1 MIMRSRGRRADKY
14 LQVRIEQL
22 KEEIPKNEGDDL
34 TVEWYNRLIQELQWV
49 LDVDAEVVL
58 DDGHVRSNCWMGEN
72 VQ

>member
-1 MIMRSRGRRADKY
+1 MRSRGRRADKY

-49 LDVDAEVVL
+49 LDVDADVVL
-58 DDGHVRSNCWMGEN
+58 DDGQVRSNCWMGEN

>member
-1 MIMRSRGRRADKY
+1 MRSRGRRADRY
-14 LQVRIEQL
+14 LQVRIQQL

-49 LDVDAEVVL
+49 LDVDTAKEN
-58 DDGHVRSNCWMGEN
+58 GGCWMGEN